1 MFERNLQQWSCKV
14 VRQALPACRQLS
26 APTGHASCTKHQ
38 ENPRKT
44 PEHSLTSGIAHGLS
58 EVSGLETQ
66 YMLLV
71 SIMKVYSYPVQEYLL
86 IRKNL
91 KKKKGG
97 ETVQRSRR
105 DLR

>member
-1 MFERNLQQWSCKV
+1 M
-14 VRQALPACRQLS
+14 P
-26 APTGHASCTKHQ
+26 G
-38 ENPRKT
+38 
-44 PEHSLTSGIAHGLS
+44 HSLTSGIAHGLS

-91 KKKKGG
+91 KKKKGEKQFSAQE
-97 ETVQRSRR
+97 ET
-105 DLR
+105 